1 MTEHFLASISL
12 PSSFDDAS
20 RIWMYQCDRDLTE
33 QEILD
38 INQKLQGFITR
49 WNTHG
54 KPVKGFATVLFNR
67 FILIMADESNFAV
80 SGCSID
86 SSVAVIREI
95 ERKHQIDLFNRSNLA
110 FLLNDSIVTLP
121 LNEMTN
127 AIKTGMVSAN
137 TLYFNNTI
145 QYKQEWQSAWIV
157 PVQQT
162 WLSKYLA

>member
-1 MTEHFLASISL
+1 MTEQSLDSISL
-12 PSSFDDAS
+12 PSAFDDAS
-20 RIWMYQCDRDLTE
+20 RIWIYQADRNLTE
-33 QEILD
+33 QENID
-38 INQKLQGFITR
+38 IHQKLQDFITR

-67 FILIMADESNFAV
+67 FILIMADESNFSV

-95 ERKHQIDLFNRSNLA
+95 EQKHQIDLFNRSNLA
-110 FLLNDSIVTLP
+110 FLLNDSIVTIP
-121 LNEMTN
+121 LNEMAN
-127 AIKTGMVSAN
+127 AIKTGMISAD

-145 QYKQEWQSAWIV
+145 QNKQEWQASWLV

-162 WLSKYLA
+162 WLARFLS